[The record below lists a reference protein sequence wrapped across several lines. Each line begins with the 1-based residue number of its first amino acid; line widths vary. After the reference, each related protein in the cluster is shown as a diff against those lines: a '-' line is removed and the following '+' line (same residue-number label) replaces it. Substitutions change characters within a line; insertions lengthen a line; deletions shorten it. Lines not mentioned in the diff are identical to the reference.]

1 VLRGEM
7 SLVGPR
13 PCLPWEPE
21 HFAPHHFDR
30 FLVPAGLTG
39 LWQVEARA
47 HATFGEALEMDA
59 AYARGWSFGLD
70 LRLLCLTPLQLL
82 RPKTTL

>member
-1 VLRGEM
+1 M

-13 PCLPWEPE
+13 PAIPYEVELYG
-21 HFAPHHFDR
+21 PHHYER
-30 FLVPAGLTG
+30 FSVPAGLTG

-47 HATFGEALEMDA
+47 RSTFAEALDLDV

-70 LRLLCLTPLQLL
+70 LRLLARTPMLIL
-82 RPKTTL
+82 RRRETA